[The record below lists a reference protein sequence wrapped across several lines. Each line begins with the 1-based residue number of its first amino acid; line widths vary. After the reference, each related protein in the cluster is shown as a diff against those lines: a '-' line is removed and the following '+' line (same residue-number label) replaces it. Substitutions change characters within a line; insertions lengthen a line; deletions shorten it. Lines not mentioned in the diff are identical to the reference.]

1 MGSKKFVVFVAQKM
15 LYSYPC
21 KKFTFDYFCQNMVA
35 SKWKVSKYEVFFDP
49 CFPVFGLTTEIY
61 CIQSEYR
68 KIRTTKTS
76 VFGYFFRGGYSYG
89 YSEQGGFI
97 VIKLNL
103 SSNSICLFFC
113 YQMINIITKKH
124 KIHND
129 GIIVSINPVQD
140 QPFQGYSWM
149 RGEGDGGDKKA
160 SPLKSVKRI
169 LQWWNLAQ
177 LYLT

>member
-1 MGSKKFVVFVAQKM
+1 MGSKKFVVFVVQKM

-49 CFPVFGLTTEIY
+49 CFPVFGLTTDIY

-129 GIIVSINPVQD
+129 GIIVSINL
-140 QPFQGYSWM
+140 FRISLFRATHGCGG
-149 RGEGDGGDKKA
+149 RGMGGTKRP
-160 SPLKSVKRI
+160 PL
-169 LQWWNLAQ
+169 
-177 LYLT
+177 